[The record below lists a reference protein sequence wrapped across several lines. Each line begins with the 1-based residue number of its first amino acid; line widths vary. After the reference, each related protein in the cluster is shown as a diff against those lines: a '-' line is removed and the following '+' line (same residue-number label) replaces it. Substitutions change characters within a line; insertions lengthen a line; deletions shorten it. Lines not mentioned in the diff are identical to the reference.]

1 MSHVNIV
8 TSDKGWILERLATEI
23 TKRLPYVRLSGGVDP
38 SADIQYYVTY
48 SSRKER
54 VSPIEVGYFAHLEP
68 LGEAREKF
76 FEVARSVDHCVCHSQ
91 IYENLIREAGI
102 ERVSTIS
109 PGVDLEHFK
118 PMVKI
123 GVVGRT
129 YHTGRK
135 GEALV
140 AQVMDIPG
148 IDWHFTGEGWPKP
161 ALNIPDEGMSAFYNE
176 MDYILVPAT
185 YEGGPMSVVE
195 ALACGTPVIAPPIG
209 WVPKYPHIE
218 YATGD
223 AADLRRV
230 LVGLVKERETLRSS
244 VLDTTWDAW
253 AEGHDRLFRAL
264 MKERGLTPSAMG
276 NGSQART
283 VRSAA
288 LFMHGNEAK
297 SMGGP
302 TVRVPGT
309 ARALRDLGIDASA
322 MSFPDKLGANVDIVH
337 GFNVWSP
344 DSALALARRMRELGK
359 PFVLS
364 PIFLDLST
372 QALWN
377 KALPK
382 LLLANRNPESLDD
395 EIAALKERVL
405 GDIASGRI
413 SHEPMPGY
421 HAMVREIVSLAD
433 HVILLSEHERALL
446 QEIGAQLDAATV
458 VRNPVD
464 PDVFGT
470 TDAALFREAYGVEDY
485 ILCVARLEPRK
496 NQALMLHA
504 LRDLN
509 LPIVLMG
516 HSGSDTGYEEVIKRY
531 AGAKDNIHLLGR
543 VDPKSGLVASAMAG
557 ARVVV
562 LPSWCEGAP
571 LAALEAG
578 TAGASMVLSDR
589 SSEREYF
596 GSHARYCDPS
606 SPDSLRTQIL
616 EAYDSPFDQAR
627 KDEVK
632 AHVSN
637 FSWQRYGKETADVYR
652 RTLTDLGDASVVPAR
667 EVLHVAAEQK
677 RKRTVIYDLTTS
689 ANHSGHWTGI
699 SRFEVLL
706 ALALAERDDLDIE
719 FVVWRDSL
727 HDYVRIPVQALRDNA
742 IKEYVEYATRRGFRA
757 TKVAAGSI
765 LLVGGSA
772 WMQSAHYPAGAVNF
786 AHNNDLVLTTVF
798 HDLIPAKFPLWF
810 KEAYAPVFERNLKVM
825 LAASRRI
832 LAVSDNT
839 RRDVEQF
846 AYRNNLFIPA
856 IDLVREGDEIATP
869 GSGTDVDPQ
878 VQAKLADRDF
888 VLAVGAI
895 HTRKNYL
902 LLYNLWTRLVEKM
915 GRKCPRLVIVGGAAW
930 NGQELARAFNT
941 DPQLAD
947 AVQLLEDIDDTTLDW
962 LYRASIFTVYPSLY
976 EGWGLPVGESLARGK
991 ICIASNTSSVPEIAP
1006 DQTDLIDPLDFSAWL
1021 ARIYMYAQSRAA
1033 REAREAEIVAGYAQ
1047 TPWARTAADLMAALG
1062 RGEAVSPFWN
1072 TCTPGRIQKL
1082 AEAATTPALRRQGW
1096 HRAESWGAWTSQ
1108 LSARLTLRLST
1119 PVGAAGGVLLL
1130 RGRVLLRHP
1139 GQFECTV
1146 RVADQTVGTLAFVN
1160 DSLQLF
1166 SLELPA
1172 ALVSG
1177 ASSLEIEFV
1186 SSHLISVAEFTNK
1199 PDRRSVGVGI
1209 DWICVVDKAH
1219 PLQIADYSENGLL
1232 PRDALVL
1239 GVPVDL
1245 LHDSHRLPILAG
1257 KKVVTDSA
1265 WGQRV
1270 VGGDPTLSLKLHAPV
1285 TEDLFVHLRYRAVA
1299 TPEAPA
1305 RLSVVIRDTATGLI
1319 TFIGSITADD
1329 DQIQQSTL
1337 RIPVNIAVQQQ
1348 PLLLE
1353 FLGDKLRTPK
1363 ELALGADSQPF
1374 SLGFFECAV
1383 CDATGVAEPVRAR
1396 CALGEILRFSSVPQ
1410 EGETSG
1416 LPFLDT
1422 RSWHLPEEFGVW
1434 ARGRVAGLR
1443 LHLPELPEDSAL
1455 ELRLG
1460 LVLPGDWDA
1469 YEGSPTLTV
1478 RVNGSEVWSRAN
1490 HTGGELTIRAM
1501 LPATLIG
1508 DNGKL
1513 DIEIEGGKTFV
1524 PSLQT
1529 PLLTKDDRTIGI
1541 GLAALEILPCLPAPL
1556 DRIITFDIQNCPTG
1570 LQLSDGLQ
1578 LEGAGKLSV
1587 TGAGGVLSLLLPS
1600 GIDGRLRVMALLRA
1614 EDQGAPNL
1622 SVQMTANEEAPVTLQ
1637 LKAGGSQV
1645 VSFGDVVGSAAGRL
1659 DLAFASS
1666 EGSDIRGLVLEALFL
1681 RKQGDETEEDAEL
1694 PAKSLALWS
1703 EAAAVPAQDLDFG
1716 EQVGIDTSTSDVP
1729 VLVGAW
1735 HAMEDVGTW
1744 LAAGPGGFRLRLPFA
1759 EYPAQLRRLAL
1770 TLGPFPGASRTAPL
1784 ELSVVL
1790 NGRPADRAVFPLSDS
1805 GAWVDRPTIYVDVA
1819 ADVLSASR
1827 ELFVTLVPSHA
1838 SRPSDDGVNAD
1849 SRELSVLVHGIRLLR
1864 EGEVVA

>member
-1 MSHVNIV
+1 MSYVNIV
-8 TSDKGWILERLATEI
+8 TSDTGWILERLATEI

-48 SSRKER
+48 SSRKQR

-68 LGEAREKF
+68 LGEARERF
-76 FEVARSVDHCVCHSQ
+76 FDVARSVDHCVCHSSM
-91 IYENLIREAGI
+91 YEKLIREAGI
-102 ERVSTIS
+102 DSVSTIS

-161 ALNIPDEGMSAFYNE
+161 ALNIPDEGMAAFYND

-223 AADLRRV
+223 ATDLRRV
-230 LVGLVKERETLRSS
+230 LVGLVKEREALRAS

-264 MKERGLTPSAMG
+264 MKSKGLSPSGTADG
-276 NGSQART
+276 GQARN

-309 ARALRDLGIDASA
+309 ARALRDLGIDAA
-322 MSFPDKLGANVDIVH
+322 ALNFPDRLGMDADVVH
-337 GFNVWSP
+337 GFNVWAP
-344 DSALALARRMRELGK
+344 DSALALARRTRELGK

-377 KALPK
+377 KALPR
-382 LLLANRNPESLDD
+382 LLLANKNPASLDD

-405 GDIASGRI
+405 GDIAAGNI
-413 SHEPMPGY
+413 SREPMTGY

-446 QEIGAQLDAATV
+446 QDIGAQLDAATV
-458 VRNPVD
+458 VCNPVD
-464 PDVFGT
+464 PDTFGT
-470 TDAALFREAYGVEDY
+470 PDPALFREAYGVEDY

-516 HSGSDTGYEEVIKRY
+516 HSGSDTGYEQVIRRY

-589 SSEREYF
+589 SSEQEYF

-616 EAYDSPFDQAR
+616 EAYESPFDQAR

-632 AHVSN
+632 AHVGSFN
-637 FSWQRYGKETADVYR
+637 WQRYASETAAVYR
-652 RTLTDLGDASVVPAR
+652 RTLTDLGDAPVIPAR
-667 EVLHVAAEQK
+667 EVIHVSTEQK

-689 ANHSGHWTGI
+689 ANHTGHWTGI
-699 SRFEVLL
+699 SRFEVLM
-706 ALALAERDDLDIE
+706 ALALAERDDLELE

-727 HDYVRIPVQALRDNA
+727 HDYVRVPLQALRDNA
-742 IKEYVEYATRRGFRA
+742 LKEYVEYATRRAFRA
-757 TKVAAGSI
+757 TRVTPGAI
-765 LLVGGSA
+765 MLVGGSA

-786 AHNNDLVLTTVF
+786 AHANDLILTTVF

-810 KEAYAPVFERNLKVM
+810 KDAYAPVFERNLKVM
-825 LAASRRI
+825 LAASRRV

-839 RRDVEQF
+839 RRDVEEF
-846 AYRNNLFIPA
+846 AYRSNLFIPA
-856 IDLVREGDEIATP
+856 IDLLREGDEIATP
-869 GSGTDVDPQ
+869 GSGTEVNPE
-878 VQAKLADRDF
+878 VQAKLAEREF

-930 NGQELARAFNT
+930 NGQELARAFTT

-947 AVQLLEDIDDTTLDW
+947 TVQVLENIDDTTLDW

-991 ICIASNTSSVPEIAP
+991 ICIASNASSVPEIAP

-1021 ARIYMYAQSRAA
+1021 ARVYMYAQSRAA

-1062 RGEAVSPFWN
+1062 REEAVSPFWN
-1072 TCTPGRIQKL
+1072 TCPPGRIQKL

-1119 PVGAAGGVLLL
+1119 PLGATGGVLLL
-1130 RGRVLLRHP
+1130 NGRVLLRHP
-1139 GQFECTV
+1139 NQFECTV
-1146 RVADQTVGTLAFVN
+1146 RIADQTVGTLAFVN
-1160 DSLQLF
+1160 DALQLF
-1166 SLELPA
+1166 SLDLPA

-1177 ASSLEIEFV
+1177 ASSLEIEFI
-1186 SSHLISVAEFTNK
+1186 SSHLVSVAEFTNK
-1199 PDRRSVGVGI
+1199 PDRRLVGVGI
-1209 DWICVVDKAH
+1209 DWIAVVDKAH
-1219 PLQIADYSENGLL
+1219 PFHIADYSEGGLL
-1232 PRDALVL
+1232 PRDAVAL
-1239 GVPVDL
+1239 GVAVDL
-1245 LHDSHRLPILAG
+1245 LHRSPSQPIVVG
-1257 KKVVTDSA
+1257 KKVVSESA
-1265 WGQRV
+1265 WGVRV
-1270 VGGDPTLSLKLHAPV
+1270 VGGSPTLSLKVHAPMS
-1285 TEDLFVHLRYRAVA
+1285 EDLSVHLRYRAVA
-1299 TPEAPA
+1299 TPTAPA
-1305 RLSVVIRDTATGLI
+1305 RISVVIRDTFTGLI
-1319 TFIGSITADD
+1319 TFLGLITADD
-1329 DQIQQSTL
+1329 DQIQQTTL
-1337 RIPVNIAVQQQ
+1337 RIPATIAIQQQ

-1353 FLGDKLRTPK
+1353 FLNDKLHSPK
-1363 ELALGADSQPF
+1363 ELELGADKQQF
-1374 SLGFFECAV
+1374 SLGFFDCAV
-1383 CDATGVAEPVRAR
+1383 CGAAGMAEPVYPHY
-1396 CALGEILRFSSVPQ
+1396 ALGEILRFSTVPQ
-1410 EGETSG
+1410 DGETSG

-1422 RSWHLPEEFGVW
+1422 RGWNVPEEFGVW

-1443 LHLPELPEDSAL
+1443 LDVPELPEEGAL

-1460 LVLPGDWDA
+1460 LVLPGDW
-1469 YEGSPTLTV
+1469 GSFQGEPTLTV
-1478 RVNGSEVWSRAN
+1478 RVNGIEVWSRVN
-1490 HTGGELTIRAM
+1490 DTGGETTVRAT
-1501 LPATLIG
+1501 LPAALVG
-1508 DNGKL
+1508 DGKL
-1513 DIEIEGGKTFV
+1513 DIEIDGGKTFV

-1529 PLLTKDDRTIGI
+1529 PSLGNDDRTIGF
-1541 GLAALEILPCLPAPL
+1541 GLAALEILASMPAPL
-1556 DRIITFDIQNCPTG
+1556 DRIITFDIQNCPTA

-1578 LEGAGKLSV
+1578 LEGSGKVSV
-1587 TGAGGVLSLLLPS
+1587 TGVGGVLSLLLPS
-1600 GIDGRLRVMALLRA
+1600 GTAGPLRVMALL
-1614 EDQGAPNL
+1614 GADVHGASNL
-1622 SVQMTANEEAPVTLQ
+1622 NVQMKANEAAPVTLR
-1637 LKAGGSQV
+1637 LAAGASQV
-1645 VSFGDVVGSAAGRL
+1645 VTFVDVVGNSAGRL
-1659 DLAFASS
+1659 DLAFAAVD
-1666 EGSDIRGLVLEALFL
+1666 GSDIHGLVLEALIL
-1681 RKQGDETEEDAEL
+1681 KDQGDETPEDAEL
-1694 PAKSLALWS
+1694 SAKSLALWS
-1703 EAAAVPAQDLDFG
+1703 QAVAVPAYDLEFG
-1716 EQVGIDTSTSDVP
+1716 HLVGINTLTPSVP
-1729 VLVGAW
+1729 VLFGAW
-1735 HAMEDVGTW
+1735 HDMEDVGTW

-1759 EYPAQLRRLAL
+1759 ESPTETRRLAL
-1770 TLGPFPGASRTAPL
+1770 ILAPFPGASTAAPL
-1784 ELSVVL
+1784 EVAVSL
-1790 NGRPADRAVFPLSDS
+1790 NGRPAHRTVFPLS
-1805 GAWVDRPTIYVDVA
+1805 AQETWVDRRTVYVDFD
-1819 ADVLSASR
+1819 ADAPSASR
-1827 ELFVTLVPSHA
+1827 EVFVALMPSNA
-1838 SRPSDDGVNAD
+1838 SCPSDGGINAD
-1849 SRELSVLVHGIRLLR
+1849 IRDLSVMIQGIRLLR
-1864 EGEVVA
+1864 AGEEIA